1 MKKYTILIMLCFI
14 IFLGCSS
21 VQVSQDYE
29 PSVNFSNLKNYR
41 WQSIEQE
48 KTGDIRIDNPLLD
61 KRIREAVD
69 RSLGEKGYE
78 SDNETS
84 YDFYVAYKMTIQ
96 KRIETDNLSTGIG
109 FGFGTYGRHGGI
121 GVSTGGRVNEYDE
134 ALIVIDIINAKDN
147 DLLWRGKS
155 TSRMSQ
161 HSTPEKTTK
170 SVNKIIE
177 KIMAQFPPG

>member
-1 MKKYTILIMLCFI
+1 MGKYKIFIMLCFI

-29 PSVNFSNLKNYR
+29 PTTNFSNLKNYK
-41 WQSIEQE
+41 WQSNEQE

-69 RSLGEKGYE
+69 RSLSEKGYQ
-78 SDNETS
+78 SDNQSS

-96 KRIETDNLSTGIG
+96 KRIETDDISTNIG
-109 FGFGTYGRHGGI
+109 FGLGTYGRHGGI
-121 GVSTGGRVNEYDE
+121 GISTGRRVNEYDE
-134 ALIVIDIINAKDN
+134 AMIVIDIFNSKDN

-161 HSTPEKTTK
+161 HSTPEKTTEF
-170 SVNKIIE
+170 VNKIIE